1 MDKDEIVPTLV
12 EETVE
17 EPVPEVPK
25 VSLKPKADEIR
36 ASMIDKR
43 EEAAADSN
51 SAEEQTSD
59 DSSDSDS
66 VKSGK

>member
-1 MDKDEIVPTLV
+1 
-12 EETVE
+12 VE

-25 VSLKPKADEIR
+25 VSLKSKADEIR
-36 ASMIDKR
+36 ASMIAKR

>member
-1 MDKDEIVPTLV
+1 MPALV
-12 EETVE
+12 EEAVE
-17 EPVPEVPK
+17 EPVEELPK
-25 VSLKPKADEIR
+25 VSLKSKADEIR
-36 ASMIDKR
+36 ASMIAKR

-51 SAEEQTSD
+51 SAEELTSD

>member
-25 VSLKPKADEIR
+25 VSLKSKADEIR
-36 ASMIDKR
+36 ASMIAKR

-51 SAEEQTSD
+51 SAEE
-59 DSSDSDS
+59 
-66 VKSGK
+66 